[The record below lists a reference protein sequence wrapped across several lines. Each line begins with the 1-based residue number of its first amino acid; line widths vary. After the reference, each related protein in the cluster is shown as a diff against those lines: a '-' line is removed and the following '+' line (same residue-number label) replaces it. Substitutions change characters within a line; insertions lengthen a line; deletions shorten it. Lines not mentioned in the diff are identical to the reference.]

1 MIKLKFQQNNKIK
14 IAKIVA
20 YRKISFYNCQKFK
33 SKVPM
38 NPAIETEISIIGNKN
53 RLSKAVGVSSVA
65 VQKWR
70 EGGGL
75 SVVHAVKSE
84 DLTEGRVTARQ
95 ISDGIN
101 PNQGA
106 EK

>member
-1 MIKLKFQQNNKIK
+1 M
-14 IAKIVA
+14 
-20 YRKISFYNCQKFK
+20 
-33 SKVPM
+33 KVPM
-38 NPAIETEISIIGNKN
+38 NPAIETAISIIGNKN
-53 RLSKAVGVSSVA
+53 RLGKAVGVSSVA

-75 SVVHAVKSE
+75 SVVHAVKIE